1 MATRK
6 EREDTPEESFDGGY
20 HLYSQEKHRERVAKN
35 ADRVAYA
42 IEMFKVNNIE
52 YVLKN
57 PTIGHFHCRTYHSD
71 KLIQFWAGTGKIL
84 GRKERG
90 IHNLIR
96 ILLNE

>member
-6 EREDTPEESFDGGY
+6 KRKNDPGNSFDGGY

-42 IEMFKVNNIE
+42 IKMFKANNIE

-57 PTIGHFHCRTYHSD
+57 PAIGHFHCRTYHSD
-71 KLIQFWAGTGKIL
+71 ELIQFWAGTGTIL

-90 IHNLIR
+90 IHNLIH